1 MKVVFL
7 DIDGVLNSNQFWENC
22 KNIDEEIDDTAVAR
36 LAKIVNA
43 TNSIIVLSSSWRELR
58 EENEIKQYMYNKL
71 KAHNLTIYD
80 QTPRVQSNRPLEIKT
95 WLIDHKDLNIEGF
108 VSLDDDFDEIEY
120 EKVGIPN
127 RTIHTSFYDKNNG
140 GLTNNHINMAIK
152 ILNTPCGVI
161 E

>member
-1 MKVVFL
+1 
-7 DIDGVLNSNQFWENC
+7 
-22 KNIDEEIDDTAVAR
+22 
-36 LAKIVNA
+36 
-43 TNSIIVLSSSWRELR
+43 
-58 EENEIKQYMYNKL
+58 MYNKL

-95 WLIDHKDLNIEGF
+95 WLIEHKDLNIEGF

-140 GLTNNHINMAIK
+140 GLTDDHIDMAIK